1 LPVAPLWT
9 FYPQYAAE
17 IAAKIVRW
25 ASLYIRLRRI
35 YLRIKT
41 SPDRYSYTDLA
52 MTPVGDNEFG
62 THELFNTGAAQAY
75 VAQAKRIKDAQDGHA
90 HAHDGVPVEP
100 AE

>member
-1 LPVAPLWT
+1 
-9 FYPQYAAE
+9 
-17 IAAKIVRW
+17 
-25 ASLYIRLRRI
+25 LRRI

-52 MTPVGDNEFG
+52 MTPVADDDIG

-90 HAHDGVPVEP
+90 HDAPRVEA